1 MFCAKLIP
9 NNDYYHAR
17 RISYLMWFLTSAAI
31 GVLVNFDRMPLWLT
45 IPAAAVLLV
54 AFGVQG
60 RVGKK
65 MRTLSYGTIQIDE
78 AGIRIVSQEGEVIKS
93 FDRNKLE
100 AISSADSISIAGET
114 SSQLIN
120 EILGKTQK
128 NYLIIKDDTGTF
140 RYDFEINTHYMISRL
155 NHYLSRL
162 KSVAPALQMA

>member
-9 NNDYYHAR
+9 NSEYYRVR
-17 RISYLMWFLTSAAI
+17 RLSYFMFFLSTFGI
-31 GVLVNFDRMPLWLT
+31 GVFVNMDKMPLWVVVLT
-45 IPAAAVLLV
+45 AIGYLALLI
-54 AFGVQG
+54 FQG

-155 NHYLSRL
+155 NHYLSHL